1 MTKILMVCHGNI
13 CRSPMAE
20 FVFRDMAAK
29 AGVEVEVASAA
40 TSAEE
45 IGNTVYPPVRRLLL
59 EHGLDPS
66 GKTARQLR
74 RSEYGDWDLIVGMDS
89 ANIRNMN
96 RIFGGDPAHKVH
108 RLLDFSDH
116 PRDIADPWYT
126 GNFDVTYDD
135 IVEGCEA
142 LLAYLEKKGE
152 IRIP

>member
-89 ANIRNMN
+89 ANIRTMN
-96 RIFGGDPAHKVH
+96 RIFGGDPERKV
-108 RLLDFSDH
+108 
-116 PRDIADPWYT
+116 ADPWYT
-126 GNFDVTYDD
+126 RDFDACWDDVTL
-135 IVEGCEA
+135 GCRA
-142 LLAYLEKKGE
+142 LLE
-152 IRIP
+152 RVRSM